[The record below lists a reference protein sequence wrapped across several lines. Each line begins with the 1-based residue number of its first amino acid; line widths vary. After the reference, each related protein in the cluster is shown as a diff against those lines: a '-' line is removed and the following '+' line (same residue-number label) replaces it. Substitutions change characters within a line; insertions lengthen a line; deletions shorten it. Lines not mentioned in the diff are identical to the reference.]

1 MQYDVLIIIA
11 FIISIMYMMFRGRKE
26 VYIKQKVLSILLV
39 SLCAVFFARIFWM
52 IEKMEFFLSGIYNI
66 SEVFE
71 FEIGKFKLIGVFL
84 GTIIGIVWVSKIYK
98 DKSKDIR
105 NILIEGM
112 FLFAALAKFVCAI
125 KGVCCFGKETGI
137 DFGISYPDRNMFNLF
152 PTAYIEATI
161 LIICFFGLHILKRRI
176 ELDEI
181 RISFVFCIYMLIR
194 ICLLEGLYA
203 NEPFFGDLKD
213 RVVYFI
219 IIIFCLVIIRIN
231 EKK

>member
-181 RISFVFCIYMLIR
+181 RISFVFCMYMLIR